1 MQKPKLSVATQAA
14 TQIRT
19 SFPSPSPQPRDSPG
33 STTPLR
39 IDNNTVPVPSPIP
52 SSVLPSTQ
60 PASPSVS
67 SSTVTRTHNAS
78 HMDSIFMLPLD
89 DAIIQSINI
98 AATEERAKKFY
109 SSILVVGGGGLI
121 PGVNKMLEER
131 YFSFIYKR
139 TILYFNINYNF
150 FNFF

>member
-14 TQIRT
+14 TQIRN

-39 IDNNTVPVPSPIP
+39 IDNTAPAPSPIP
-52 SSVLPSTQ
+52 ASVLPTTQ
-60 PASPSVS
+60 PASPSIS
-67 SSTVTRTHNAS
+67 SNTAARVQNAPLV
-78 HMDSIFMLPLD
+78 DSISTLPLD
-89 DAIIQSINI
+89 DAIIQSINT

-131 YFSFIYKR
+131 
-139 TILYFNINYNF
+139 
-150 FNFF
+150 